1 MSAPATPTQSNASH
15 RHSAVLEVPLD
26 IPQLKESLDRLIT
39 IYKPVIL
46 NKYHPLSASDRR
58 EATKVTNA
66 VTAEFLERWGVR
78 WDDSFGKEHGKELN
92 YMNCDVSK
100 FPEKVR
106 LDMEKHV
113 SMKEFQLVR
122 LLNTDLANMIA
133 TQSYLTFFPSDFLP
147 ADTQQ
152 IRMFNWIEL
161 NDVLKLRLTSDSL
174 QLAHSKD
181 LKDVMNLTSF
191 KWRRA
196 FAYAVGHIAHM
207 RRLFFQICSASNTFV
222 RRTLVIPSPGK
233 LVKTGSNVS
242 SESQTLLNSELEL
255 LRDKTR
261 QDTEDLAKHC
271 GIRPEGIYC
280 TDCLTDQLRG

>member
-1 MSAPATPTQSNASH
+1 MSAPSTPTESNASH
-15 RHSAVLEVPLD
+15 PHSAVLEVPLD
-26 IPQLKESLDRLIT
+26 IPSLKESLDRLKAIF
-39 IYKPVIL
+39 KPVIL

-58 EATKVTNA
+58 EATKITNA
-66 VTAEFLERWGVR
+66 MTAEFRERWGIC
-78 WDDSFGKEHGKELN
+78 WDDSFGKDLELN
-92 YMNCDVSK
+92 YMSCDVSK
-100 FPEKVR
+100 FPQKVR

-147 ADTQQ
+147 ADTPQ
-152 IRMFNWIEL
+152 IRMYNWMEIRDE
-161 NDVLKLRLTSDSL
+161 LKLRLTSDSL
-174 QLAHSKD
+174 QLEHQKD
-181 LKDVMNLTSF
+181 LKDVINNTSF

-196 FAYAVGHIAHM
+196 FAHAVGHISHM

-222 RRTLVIPSPGK
+222 RRTLVIPSSGK

-261 QDTEDLAKHC
+261 NDAEDLAKHC
-271 GIRPEGIYC
+271 GISPEGVY
-280 TDCLTDQLRG
+280 